1 MASAFRK
8 FGSFLGIVEDD
19 YYEEEVDATPA
30 RATTTVR
37 ELPVRTPEAA
47 APRTFDSRAMR
58 ASMHAVAPVVEQP
71 AAAGFESQAAPVTQI
86 VNVAPRSFND
96 ARQIGEEFR
105 AGHAVIMNLLEID
118 IETSRRL
125 IDYASGLVHGLEGKM
140 ERIADRVFVIS
151 PRNLDVRD
159 LARAS
164 IANDGFFN
172 QS

>member
-19 YYEEEVDATPA
+19 YYEEEVVAAPA
-30 RATTTVR
+30 RTAPSTVR
-37 ELPVRTPEAA
+37 DFPVRTPEA
-47 APRTFDSRAMR
+47 APRTFDSREMR
-58 ASMHAVAPVVEQP
+58 ASMHAVAPVVE
-71 AAAGFESQAAPVTQI
+71 EVAPVTQI

-118 IETSRRL
+118 VDTSRRL